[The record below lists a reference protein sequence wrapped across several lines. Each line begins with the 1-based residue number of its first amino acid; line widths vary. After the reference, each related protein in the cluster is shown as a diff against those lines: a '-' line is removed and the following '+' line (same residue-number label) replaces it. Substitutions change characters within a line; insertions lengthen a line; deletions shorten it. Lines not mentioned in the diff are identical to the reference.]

1 MQVEARGLGQM
12 IKKSMLFLMIS
23 LMCLNVNAGTWYGFL
38 TLDEHPFEG
47 CKISTIRDLNETYW
61 YTLTSAKDVSAQ
73 YERRLENLK
82 KQLVSLGFNG
92 VLGFQVDWFGG
103 PGQDSRLSGGF
114 NINGMAYKLAC
125 K

>member
-1 MQVEARGLGQM
+1 MA
-12 IKKSMLFLMIS
+12 KKIALFLLIS
-23 LMCLNVNAGTWYGFL
+23 ITYFDAYAGSWYGFL
-38 TLDEHPFEG
+38 TLGQHPFES
-47 CKISTIRDLNETYW
+47 CSIKTIRDLNETHW

-73 YERRLENLK
+73 YEGRLENLK
-82 KQLVSLGFNG
+82 KQLISHGFNG

-103 PGQDSRLSGGF
+103 PGKDSRLSGGF